1 LPCHLGEVFLAHLPE
16 VDALDDPAE
25 DGWVVGGH
33 PVQLLVECLAVLLLF
48 FECFS
53 DLGLGAPLEVR
64 GELIHGAANRGPL
77 RASVDVEAPAPT
89 RPPLAQG
96 EPRLLGARVRVGIS
110 DLDGE
115 LLVHASEL
123 TDPLGCEP
131 SAPADRAGLGSR
143 RVLSPAPIADPGRL
157 GGHARAIVAEIA

>member
-1 LPCHLGEVFLAHLPE
+1 MGALPE
-16 VDALDDPAE
+16 GNLEANN
-25 DGWVVGGH
+25 
-33 PVQLLVECLAVLLLF
+33 LLI
-48 FECFS
+48 
-53 DLGLGAPLEVR
+53 GAPGQFDTVLKELKALVLHLR
-64 GELIHGAANRGPL
+64 YGGELIHGAANRIPL
-77 RASVDVEAPAPT
+77 SASVDVEAPAPT

-131 SAPADRAGLGSR
+131 CPRRSCRPWPEACSQPRTDRRSWE
-143 RVLSPAPIADPGRL
+143 
-157 GGHARAIVAEIA
+157 VAWP